1 MSYEPA
7 FRGFSKVSGYA
18 EIWDETDTKKLEQSG
33 WRTGTNENAYSTD
46 TLIGNWNEQRFDV
59 TYISKRRSLP
69 SQYDHC
75 YETTSRKDYT
85 NHHHSKP
92 TITATHPTATVPK
105 AFPGHQPF
113 LDPQHVQ
120 VQSQQFMST
129 AMEAFGT
136 PSSKCSVLPKKSV

>member
-69 SQYDHC
+69 SQVRPAFMTAQFATHLGMGLGVQYDHC

-92 TITATHPTATVPK
+92 TITATHPTVT
-105 AFPGHQPF
+105 G
-113 LDPQHVQ
+113 L
-120 VQSQQFMST
+120 
-129 AMEAFGT
+129 
-136 PSSKCSVLPKKSV
+136 